1 MKSSFKPVLAAG
13 LAMLLTMAPSFT
25 APAAAQVS
33 GNIATVDIALAV
45 AGADARAAAYQQISS
60 TYQQQLTL
68 IQQRQQQRQELIQT
82 FDTNGNGEL
91 DEAEAPATQDPNN
104 ATVQQINAIDN
115 EVAQLQGPIQ
125 RARVYAI
132 SQIGNQFSPALQQV
146 VSERKIQFVISPE
159 AMIYEPEGANV
170 TQLVIAAINAR
181 IPTVT
186 AFPPEGWQPSEAA
199 VNLFQ
204 QVQQILVMAAM
215 QQQQQAAQQGAAQ
228 TGEVPSR

>member
-1 MKSSFKPVLAAG
+1 MNSHFKSALAAG
-13 LAMLLTMAPSFT
+13 LAMSAILASGFT

-45 AGADARAAAYQQISS
+45 AGSDARAAAYQQIST

-68 IQQRQQQRQELIQT
+68 IQQRQQQRQQLVQT
-82 FDTNGNGEL
+82 FDINGNGEL
-91 DEAEAPATQDPNN
+91 DENEVPATQDPNN

-146 VSERKIQFVISPE
+146 VSDRKIQFVMSPE
-159 AMIYEPEGANV
+159 ALIYEPEGANV
-170 TQLVIAAINAR
+170 TPQVIAAINAR

-199 VNLFQ
+199 INLFQ

-215 QQQQQAAQQGAAQ
+215 QQQQAAQQNGAAQ
-228 TGEVPSR
+228 NGEVPSR